1 MPLYDYRC
9 PHGHVQEL
17 LAPMDCTTTAC
28 HVCDATAERLGA
40 YRVAVTQPEVDVRGK
55 FRRFREATAELDA
68 TARTV
73 EQSTGQAVTTPNY
86 WTAARQRLTAMH
98 ARGEA
103 PAVRK
108 EQLQ

>member
-9 PHGHVQEL
+9 SEGHVSEA
-17 LAPMDCTTTAC
+17 LASMDCTTIAC
-28 HVCDATAERLGA
+28 RVCATPAVRLGA

-73 EQSTGQAVTTPNY
+73 EASTGQAVTTPNY

>member
-9 PHGHVQEL
+9 PAGHVSEA
-17 LAPMDCTTTAC
+17 LASMDCTTIVC
-28 HVCDATAERLGA
+28 RRCDATAERLGA

-55 FRRFREATAELDA
+55 FRRFQEATAELDA
-68 TARTV
+68 SARTV
-73 EQSTGQAVTTPNY
+73 ESSTGQGVTTPNY